1 MLAAFWWFEARYL
14 RTFEG
19 ERAELF
25 SGDALRLPA
34 ELQGPG
40 PVRFVHF
47 WDPGCPCNVGNQQ
60 HLQELLQRFA
70 GQPVDFYEVRKPG
83 SKGRLP
89 QPLAALKP
97 LDGLIGRAA
106 TGQPGSWHLGPER
119 RTGLHRPLQ
128 RGRGVHLGQ
137 QLRRA
142 DPRRGP
148 CRPQGT
154 RNPFA
159 GGGLLLR
166 LAAVRQGSRPR
177 MLGDGRNEKGRINAP
192 FLCCSNLSYA
202 PRAVPSPCGCRSP
215 GTTWDCCCS
224 RPSPAAWRGCD
235 ASRHAG
241 SGTRQGR
248 SPATR

>member
-1 MLAAFWWFEARYL
+1 MSARRKYLIAALIALLWGAAMLAAFWWFEARYL

-34 ELQGPG
+34 ALQGPG

-97 LDGLIGRAA
+97 LDGLIGA
-106 TGQPGSWHLGPER
+106 E
-119 RTGLHRPLQ
+119 
-128 RGRGVHLGQ
+128 
-137 QLRRA
+137 QLPA
-142 DPRRGP
+142 
-148 CRPQGT
+148 
-154 RNPFA
+154 
-159 GGGLLLR
+159 
-166 LAAVRQGSRPR
+166 
-177 MLGDGRNEKGRINAP
+177 
-192 FLCCSNLSYA
+192 
-202 PRAVPSPCGCRSP
+202 
-215 GTTWDCCCS
+215 
-224 RPSPAAWRGCD
+224 SPAVGIWDQSGELVYIGPYSEGAVCTSDNSFVEPILDAVLAGRKVRATHSLAVACFCD
-235 ASRHAG
+235 W
-241 SGTRQGR
+241 QQ
-248 SPATR
+248 